1 MSYPLQ
7 YNCEGYY
14 DPTRYKAMKNIEK
27 DRAPGKSPD
36 WEYWRGDLYIANL
49 DGIGSEQTGTR
60 PVVVLQN
67 NIGNIYCP
75 TLVVAPITSRSK
87 ASPVHYMMP
96 FHPKLH
102 GPATV
107 LLEQITTIDKRRIQK
122 YIGKLNDRQMRG
134 ITEKIQTSIG
144 YELPYEV
151 EAP

>member
-1 MSYPLQ
+1 MNYPLQ

-14 DPTRYKAMKNIEK
+14 DPTRFEAMKNIEK
-27 DRAPGKSPD
+27 NRSPGKTPD

-49 DGIGSEQTGTR
+49 NGFGSEQTGTR

-67 NIGNIYCP
+67 NVGNIYCP
-75 TLVVAPITSRSK
+75 TLIVAPITSRCK
-87 ASPVHYMMP
+87 VSPVHYMMS
-96 FHPKLH
+96 FHPALH

-107 LLEQITTIDKRRIQK
+107 LLEQITTIDKRRVQK
-122 YIGKLNDRQMRG
+122 YIGKLSDWHMRG
-134 ITEKIQTSIG
+134 ITEKIQVSIG